1 MDAEYCQAGDM
12 NPLTTRNGY
21 PTKTDPAGT
30 YALVMGT
37 F

>member
-1 MDAEYCQAGDM
+1 MDAGYCQAGDM
-12 NPLTTRNGY
+12 NPFATRIGY